1 MPSCFNGPTVAGVQ
15 TFDRIGGAN
24 HFPDLDVIVEEG
36 DEFFPRVLPQSDDR
50 GVSGAPLFFQRLE
63 GVPCSIGTGSGING
77 LQIAFEFVPVFFGR
91 EPE

>member
-1 MPSCFNGPTVAGVQ
+1 MPSCFHGPTVAGVQ

-63 GVPCSIGTGSGING
+63 GVPSSIGTGSGING